1 MAKKVN
7 KVSITSENN
16 IIKEHFDEDIVIDWY
31 GVSVEIKKT
40 IPLNKA
46 LEFTDDIVQ
55 NCYIEGDVYDY
66 RPEIVDFVVR
76 CDILQMYANFTMP
89 KNTSDMYDFV
99 YKTDAVETVVQYING
114 EQLDS
119 IVNSALRKID
129 FLKEKHIAEIE
140 LEIQKMASDLGQVM
154 TLVSDWLANISKED
168 IDKVTNFITDGGIDY
183 EALLK
188 AYKNI
193 DNNDAND
200 NDVNL
205 GDNDVNDNK
214 LGEHR
219 SED

>member
-1 MAKKVN
+1 MAKKTN
-7 KVSITSENN
+7 KVSITAANN
-16 IIKEHFDEDIVIDWY
+16 VIKEHFNEDIVVDWY

-40 IPLNKA
+40 ISLNKA
-46 LEFTDDIVQ
+46 LEFTNDIVQ

-76 CDILQMYANFTMP
+76 CNILQMYANFTMP
-89 KNTSDMYDFV
+89 KDTNDMYDFV

-114 EQLDS
+114 EQLES

-154 TLVSDWLANISKED
+154 TLVSDWLGNISQED
-168 IDKVTNFITDGGIDY
+168 ATKITNFITDGGIDY
-183 EALLK
+183 EALLE

-193 DNNDAND
+193 EYGDTDNNDMS
-200 NDVNL
+200 L
-205 GDNDVNDNK
+205 GDDDANDNK